1 MLVAAPSARW
11 CTMSATA
18 TLSVHNPRVRR
29 LARLAR
35 RRRDRQDEGAFVVE
49 GPKLVAAALDAQV
62 DVEAIFCEV
71 DAGEHCERVVEE
83 ATRAGVPVH
92 RLGGGSLARIT
103 DTVTPQ
109 PLVAVA
115 RTTDVGIEAAVAA
128 DLVLV
133 LVDVGDPGNAGT
145 LLRTAEAAG
154 AGAAVLVGGSV
165 DPFNPKSVRAS
176 AGAVFTLPLVVG
188 HDVGEAVIALRGA
201 GHRCLALSARG
212 GRPYDEVDLTARTA
226 ILLGSE
232 AHGLAE
238 AVVGMA
244 DEQVTIPMSGRTESL
259 NVAMAGTIVCFE
271 ARRQRRR
278 VGP

>member
-1 MLVAAPSARW
+1 
-11 CTMSATA
+11 
-18 TLSVHNPRVRR
+18 
-29 LARLAR
+29 
-35 RRRDRQDEGAFVVE
+35 VVE
-49 GPKLVAAALDAQV
+49 GLKLVAAALDSEV
-62 DVEAIFCEV
+62 EVEALFCEV
-71 DAGEHCERVVEE
+71 DAGEACEQVVEGAIE
-83 ATRAGVPVH
+83 AGVAVH
-92 RLGGGSLARIT
+92 RLGVGSLARIA

-115 RTTDVGIEAAVAA
+115 RTTAVGIEAAVGA

-145 LLRTAEAAG
+145 LLRTADSAG
-154 AGAAVLVGGSV
+154 AGAVVLLGDSV

-176 AGAVFTLPLVVG
+176 AGAVFTLPIVVG
-188 HDVGEAVIALRGA
+188 HDVAEAVTALRRA

-212 GRPYDEVDLTARTA
+212 GRSYDDVDLTAMTA

-232 AHGLAE
+232 AHGLPE

-259 NVAMAGTIVCFE
+259 NVAMAGTIICFE

-278 VGP
+278 AGP